1 MENTYI
7 TAKDILVN
15 ANVPAASRTYRPV
28 SHSQLID
35 LTLEGISKAGFK
47 LEREFYTSA
56 KDGAVANAKY
66 TISDVADKEMQ
77 LQIAWQ
83 NSLDKSLSLKFCLGT
98 RIFICSNGMVSGDMG
113 NFKKKHQ
120 GEIQSFTPSAI
131 IEYIKRAGQA
141 FERMQKDR
149 DAMKEI
155 ELTKKIKAEILGRMY
170 LDAEIITSTQ
180 LNIIKGQL
188 KTPEFD
194 YECPD
199 SLYELY
205 QYTTQSLRDGHPSQW
220 IKQHTDAH
228 SFFVN
233 EAGILVT
240 PGFNAPEL
248 QPVNQ
253 LELFPV

>member
-1 MENTYI
+1 MENYNT
-7 TAKDILVN
+7 TKEILVHT
-15 ANVPAASRTYRPV
+15 AVPMSTRTYKPV

-35 LTLEGISKAGFK
+35 LTLEGINKAGFT

-120 GEIQSFTPSAI
+120 GEIQTFTPSAI
-131 IEYIKRAGQA
+131 TEYIKRAGQA
-141 FERMQKDR
+141 FEKMQKDR
-149 DAMKEI
+149 DVMKEI

-170 LDAEIITSTQ
+170 VDAEIITSTQ

-188 KTPEFD
+188 KEPEFD
-194 YECPD
+194 YECPN

-240 PGFNAPEL
+240 PGFKMPEL
-248 QPVNQ
+248 HPINQ